1 MSKTLFKIT
10 LLATLM
16 VVAVTSAVLLW
27 QASPQADA
35 ATLKQ
40 GSTGTLVRSV
50 QTKLKRWGYY
60 TGTVDG
66 VYGPKTVAAVKYF
79 QRTNGLTQ
87 DGVVGPRTAAAM
99 GISLSSTGSSGYNSN
114 DEYLL
119 ARCIYGEARGEP
131 YTGQVAVGAVVLNR
145 VRSSSFPNTIAGVIY
160 QAGAFTAVSD
170 GQINL
175 TPDANA
181 IKAARDAMSGWDP
194 TNGCLFYYNPK
205 TATSAWIWSREV
217 RLTIGDHVFCV

>member
-1 MSKTLFKIT
+1 MTKHVIKWTT
-10 LLATLM
+10 LAT
-16 VVAVTSAVLLW
+16 VVAVLVTVLLLCLPAPTA
-27 QASPQADA
+27 QA

-40 GSTGTLVRSV
+40 GSTGALVRTV
-50 QTKLKRWGYY
+50 QTKLKNWGYY

-66 VYGPKTVAAVKYF
+66 IYGAKTAAAVRYF
-79 QRTNGLTQ
+79 QRKNGLTQ
-87 DGVVGPRTAAAM
+87 DGVVGPQTAKAM
-99 GISLSSTGSSGYNSN
+99 GISLSSSGSSGYSSN

-145 VRSSSFPNTIAGVIY
+145 VKSSSFPNTIAGVIY

-175 TPDANA
+175 TPDATA

-217 RLTIGDHVFCV
+217 RLTIGEHVFCV